1 MEPASPKRPM
11 TSSLPPFL
19 RFYCSS
25 ALYSRQS
32 ALTENFGHHQPL
44 LSTTIQSV
52 VAASVFPQNRRFR
65 LGLLSVHRCLPMMV
79 LNRSVSRNALSRPS
93 LQFVTGNGVAW
104 SAFVPSMQ
112 GLHHRRL
119 AYLCSSGLRAFRHP
133 LGLGGEE
140 FYHQYL

>member
-65 LGLLSVHRCLPMMV
+65 LGLLAHKRFPGLDPIGQKFRFGIPIKDQWVEV
-79 LNRSVSRNALSRPS
+79 V
-93 LQFVTGNGVAW
+93 GVCRDTRY
-104 SAFVPSMQ
+104 M
-112 GLHHRRL
+112 
-119 AYLCSSGLRAFRHP
+119 
-133 LGLGGEE
+133 E
-140 FYHQYL
+140 